1 MEEARFD
8 SPKSP
13 KNYVR
18 PKVSCTLKT
27 DDIDK
32 VEKKRRNTMLSN
44 PGGESSAIIV

>member
-27 DDIDK
+27 DGIGQ
-32 VEKKRRNTMLSN
+32 VREEEKKYHVV
-44 PGGESSAIIV
+44 ESGW